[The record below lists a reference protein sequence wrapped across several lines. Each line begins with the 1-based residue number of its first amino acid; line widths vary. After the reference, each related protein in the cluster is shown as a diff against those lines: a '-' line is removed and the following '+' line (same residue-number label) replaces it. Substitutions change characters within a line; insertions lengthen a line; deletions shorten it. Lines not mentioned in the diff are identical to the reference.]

1 MNTGFSLNLIDSIC
15 PFILM
20 SILGEWATQALASHW
35 MHYHPSSMDEKNEAQ
50 AKRYDQATQSYPD
63 TTELQ
68 NPGLLSLS
76 TAGFSLTI

>member
-1 MNTGFSLNLIDSIC
+1 
-15 PFILM
+15 
-20 SILGEWATQALASHW
+20 
-35 MHYHPSSMDEKNEAQ
+35 MDEKNEAQ

-76 TAGFSLTI
+76 TAGFSLTIWFLGTFFPSSNSGSKSLLQLITAELLKILTSNQNYMALR